1 MTVVH
6 YRSRILLGGAVALSL
21 LLTAF
26 VIMGAVLP
34 NPRLASTPL
43 VVHAVIELHQD
54 TTLPLQRAIRSARQ
68 YGVDSTFLAR
78 LIAAPATMYHPRV
91 LRLNVTNF
99 AQKPDYSFNH
109 NKASVRKVRA
119 FVRDNDSLLSA
130 AATAFNVPA
139 EVIASILWVET
150 KFGTVMG
157 STHVPSVYL
166 SLMLSTDSAM
176 VEQYI
181 ESVMTQR
188 DLDSSKRDSVR
199 TVVTTKATKKTLW
212 AAEQLKALDS
222 IQRDGTLDIMSLRGS
237 WAGAFGLSQ
246 FLPSSYRRWAVDGN
260 NDREINLDHLSDA
273 VHSVANYLATNGWGP
288 TIKQRRAAV
297 HHYNNSQAY
306 VDAVFTLAGK
316 VVN

>member
-6 YRSRILLGGAVALSL
+6 YRSRILLGGAAALSL

-34 NPRLASTPL
+34 DPRSTGTTP
-43 VVHAVIELHQD
+43 VVAAVAELQQD
-54 TTLPLQRAIRSARQ
+54 TTLPLQRAIRSARR
-68 YGVDSTFLAR
+68 YGVDSMFLAR
-78 LIAAPATMYHPRV
+78 LVAQPATMYHPR
-91 LRLNVTNF
+91 LLKLNVTNF

-109 NKASVRKVRA
+109 NKASVRKVREFIRA
-119 FVRDNDSLLSA
+119 HDSVLSKA
-130 AATAFNVPA
+130 EKAYDVPA

-150 KFGTVMG
+150 KWGAVMG
-157 STHVPSVYL
+157 TTHVPSVYL

-176 VEQYI
+176 VEEYI
-181 ESVMTQR
+181 EAVMRQR
-188 DLDSSKRDSVR
+188 VLDSSKRDSVR
-199 TVVTTKATKKTLW
+199 GVVQARALKKTQW

-246 FLPSSYRRWAVDGN
+246 FLPSSYRSWAVDGN
-260 NDREINLDHLSDA
+260 SDKEINLDHISDA

-288 TIKQRRAAV
+288 TTEQRRAAV

-306 VDAVFTLAGK
+306 VDAVLTLARK
-316 VVN
+316 VAN

>member
-6 YRSRILLGGAVALSL
+6 YRSRILLGGAIALSL

-34 NPRLASTPL
+34 DSR
-43 VVHAVIELHQD
+43 HAGATKVKHSALELHQD
-54 TTLPLQRAIRSARQ
+54 TALPLQRAVRNARR

-78 LIAAPATMYHPRV
+78 LIATPATMYHPRV
-91 LRLNVTNF
+91 LKLNVTNF

-109 NKASVRKVRA
+109 NKASVRKVRV
-119 FVRDNDSLLSA
+119 FMREHDSLLSTA
-130 AATAFNVPA
+130 AKAYDVPA

-150 KFGTVMG
+150 KWGTVMG

-188 DLDSSKRDSVR
+188 SLDSSKRDSVR
-199 TVVTTKATKKTLW
+199 TVVQARALKKTQW

-260 NDREINLDHLSDA
+260 NDKEINLDHLSDA